1 MLKVTR
7 HGNLPSELF
16 QRKPLNVFITEDA
29 ELVWL
34 NGIEARFKV
43 NLQSIEKAPAEW
55 ALAGDRS
62 GLFFRHPDKRKVEL
76 QNAAV
81 YRRLRSGHKQALAKA
96 CGARPDLRVLDALS
110 GWGTDGLT
118 LAGLGC
124 DVLMVENHPSICA
137 LALYRI
143 QNFPHPV
150 DVICDDIEKVLPYV
164 TKDFFDVIFLDP
176 LFGPHPKT
184 AKSSLPMQV
193 LSTIGS
199 SCDIEK
205 LLYQS
210 MQCASSRVVVK
221 RRHSDKSDIGMKPDW
236 TITAKTIR
244 FEIFET

>member
-1 MLKVTR
+1 MLKVTH

-34 NGIEARFKV
+34 NGIESRFKV

-55 ALAGDRS
+55 ALVGDRS
-62 GLFFRHPDKRKVEL
+62 GLALRDADKRKVEL
-76 QNAAV
+76 LNETV
-81 YRRLRSGHKQALAKA
+81 YRRLRGGRKQALAKA
-96 CGARPDLRVLDALS
+96 CGVRPALRVLDALS
-110 GWGTDGLT
+110 GWGTDALT

-124 DVLMVENHPSICA
+124 DVLMVENQPSVCA

-150 DVICDDIEKVLPYV
+150 DIICDYIEKVLPHV
-164 TKDFFDVIFLDP
+164 TKNFFDVIFLDP

-184 AKSSLPMQV
+184 AKSSFPMQV

-199 SCDIEK
+199 SCDIEQLLFHSVK
-205 LLYQS
+205 L
-210 MQCASSRVVVK
+210 ASSRVVVK

-236 TITAKTIR
+236 SITAKTIR